1 MKTRNTKHTERR
13 KNRKIAAVVAAL
25 LVVVMSVTSVAYAAN
40 GGSLI
45 DAVASL
51 FGIETQAA
59 DAGQWTSDPDTH
71 DSWFSGEDGVST
83 GDNANDSTRNTG
95 RIWTD
100 KSVYTENVTL
110 SSQSGEEAFTIEN
123 DEGTALVGL
132 SALSSAANIS
142 GQTTIN
148 RPLDIVLVLDV
159 SGSMDDQLVSYS
171 YNPTYSV
178 NEGRTYFVQNEDGSY
193 TQVDAVYDWGWG
205 GREFDHWE
213 VNGQTV
219 EPMRGSWDT
228 GSGRI
233 QFYTRQQ
240 ASSVSKMDALKSAV
254 NSFIAETG
262 TENAGISNPANQ
274 HRISLVKFAGDNMR
288 YAIGDNTYQ
297 DGWNNYNY
305 TQVVSDFSTDTT
317 ALTNAVNGLD
327 AAGATAADYGFDGSV
342 AADAIDSAYTLKQ
355 GGTTVYSIGVMSGA
369 NPSDTTT
376 DFNRYMNAV
385 SSNYPSAQAN
395 GSWNSLQLGNR
406 VSENDQYYYAA
417 DSSESL
423 NSIFEA
429 IRDSFGSGATSPIES
444 NDNIGG
450 EPVGYLT
457 FTDTLGD
464 YTEVKN
470 FKSIVFAGQEFTQ
483 VSSTPSDD
491 GTSTTYTFEGRVDN
505 GTGEGIVYPGEHNLS
520 DIEITVTHGTTTQ
533 QGDTVTVRIP
543 STMIPMRLYT
553 AESNTVDGETTTE
566 TSVLPAYPIRV
577 YYTVGMK
584 ANLVDASGNLDA
596 SQIDS
601 NYIATVYNVTVTVTD
616 DLQGHLVATVT
627 GEGGNELNMTFNNK
641 YTKPAEPQNPDDDG
655 TPKAVQTGDT
665 TPIIPTVIA
674 VLVSLAAIAAVVVI
688 IMRRRRR

>member
-1 MKTRNTKHTERR
+1 M
-13 KNRKIAAVVAAL
+13 
-25 LVVVMSVTSVAYAAN
+25 
-40 GGSLI
+40 
-45 DAVASL
+45 
-51 FGIETQAA
+51 
-59 DAGQWTSDPDTH
+59 
-71 DSWFSGEDGVST
+71 
-83 GDNANDSTRNTG
+83 
-95 RIWTD
+95 
-100 KSVYTENVTL
+100 
-110 SSQSGEEAFTIEN
+110 
-123 DEGTALVGL
+123 
-132 SALSSAANIS
+132 
-142 GQTTIN
+142 
-148 RPLDIVLVLDV
+148 
-159 SGSMDDQLVSYS
+159 
-171 YNPTYSV
+171 
-178 NEGRTYFVQNEDGSY
+178 
-193 TQVDAVYDWGWG
+193 G

-450 EPVGYLT
+450 EPVGYFT

-491 GTSTTYTFEGRVDN
+491 GTSTTYNFEGRVDN

-665 TPIIPTVIA
+665 TPIIPAVIA

>member
-123 DEGTALVGL
+123 
-132 SALSSAANIS
+132 
-142 GQTTIN
+142 
-148 RPLDIVLVLDV
+148 
-159 SGSMDDQLVSYS
+159 
-171 YNPTYSV
+171 
-178 NEGRTYFVQNEDGSY
+178 EDGSY
-193 TQVDAVYDWGWG
+193 TQVDAVYDWGGG

-584 ANLVDASGNLDA
+584 VILLMQAATWMLLRS
-596 SQIDS
+596 
-601 NYIATVYNVTVTVTD
+601 IATTLLPFIT
-616 DLQGHLVATVT
+616 
-627 GEGGNELNMTFNNK
+627 
-641 YTKPAEPQNPDDDG
+641 
-655 TPKAVQTGDT
+655 
-665 TPIIPTVIA
+665 
-674 VLVSLAAIAAVVVI
+674 
-688 IMRRRRR
+688 